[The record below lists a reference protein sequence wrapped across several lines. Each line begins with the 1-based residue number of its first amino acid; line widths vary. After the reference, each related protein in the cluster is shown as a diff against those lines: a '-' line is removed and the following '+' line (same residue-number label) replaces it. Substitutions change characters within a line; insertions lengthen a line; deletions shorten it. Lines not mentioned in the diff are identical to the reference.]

1 MRNCKN
7 MKILL
12 LQDVKKIGK
21 KGEIKDVSD
30 GYARNFILAKKLG
43 EMATEAAVRK
53 NEQQVVKN
61 KQEQEKAKIAVQK
74 MASLL
79 DGKKIVIKSKAKDG
93 KLFGSITAK
102 NIAENLKKDGFE
114 VSEKA
119 IIFESM
125 KNVGEKEA
133 QIVFDFNIKAKIS
146 IKIEAQ

>member
-1 MRNCKN
+1 